1 MVAAERF
8 LVDRYPIGIPTLT
21 LLLLLKNGQ
30 QIKEQD
36 SKARQRYEFLVADY
50 KPQFYFWDCFEMLRK
65 VSITGILM
73 FVGQQGSLFQLVV
86 GIILCVGFGFT
97 AAWFHP
103 YGTRDRGML
112 HAFSGLIQ
120 AVVCWQ

>member
-1 MVAAERF
+1 M
-8 LVDRYPIGIPTLT
+8 
-21 LLLLLKNGQ
+21 
-30 QIKEQD
+30 
-36 SKARQRYEFLVADY
+36 ADY

-103 YGTRDRGML
+103 YGTRDHGML